1 MAFSFAATNRVIWC
15 KRMLLAGRLIGYPCV
30 KENLT
35 VIIIATFIGIVI
47 TFPIVITFAFSSSS
61 SLSISQMGRGV

>member
-1 MAFSFAATNRVIWC
+1 M
-15 KRMLLAGRLIGYPCV
+15 CV

-47 TFPIVITFAFSSSS
+47 TFPIVITFAFSSPS